1 VSCFDRIPAVA
12 AAVLILG
19 LVLQGCGP
27 LPRPFKDKSSN
38 DLAHPRD
45 GVGVVVAP
53 IEGGTPEF
61 QNDLPDAVVEA
72 LHSINVPASVNGDL
86 DNAYLLE
93 GKAFLHQGRVKVF
106 WLLTNEQGVLVARR
120 MVESD
125 ADQRDWEEARPTLL
139 RQIAGKTAF
148 EIASRLKPMDA
159 VAVRPERPLR
169 IGLQEVTGAPGDGNV
184 TLARAYREVFR
195 QVQVPMVDDPS
206 YADVLLNVTVKVEAL
221 NDRVDSV
228 ELRWELSAPDG
239 EVYGAIRQQNN
250 VPRGF
255 LRGKWGRAAYDV
267 VWSVVEQI
275 ALSLED
281 IQYLKAQRAD
291 GTAETG

>member
-1 VSCFDRIPAVA
+1 MSFFDRISVLASA
-12 AAVLILG
+12 ALILG
-19 LVLQGCGP
+19 LALQACGP
-27 LPRPFKDKSSN
+27 LPRPFKDKTSN

-53 IEGGTPEF
+53 IDGGTPQF
-61 QNDLPDAVVEA
+61 RNNLPDAVVEA
-72 LHSINVPASVNGDL
+72 LHTINVPASVNGDL

-93 GKAFLHQGRVKVF
+93 GRAFLHQGRVKVF
-106 WLLTNEQGVLVARR
+106 WLLTNEKGALVARR

-125 ADQRDWEEARPTLL
+125 ADQRSWEDARPKLL
-139 RQIAGKTAF
+139 REIAGKTAF

-159 VAVRPERPLR
+159 FTVQPTRPLR
-169 IGLQEVTGAPGDGNV
+169 IGLLQVSGAPGDGNV

-195 QVQVPMVDDPS
+195 QVRVPMVDDPA
-206 YADVLLNVTVKVEAL
+206 YADVLLTVKVKVEAL

-228 ELRWELSAPDG
+228 ELLWELSAQDG
-239 EVYGAIRQQNN
+239 EVYGTIRQNNN

-267 VWSVVEQI
+267 VWSVVEEI

-281 IQYLKAQRAD
+281 IQYLKAQRIDKAP
-291 GTAETG
+291 GTG

>member
-1 VSCFDRIPAVA
+1 MSCFDRIPAVA